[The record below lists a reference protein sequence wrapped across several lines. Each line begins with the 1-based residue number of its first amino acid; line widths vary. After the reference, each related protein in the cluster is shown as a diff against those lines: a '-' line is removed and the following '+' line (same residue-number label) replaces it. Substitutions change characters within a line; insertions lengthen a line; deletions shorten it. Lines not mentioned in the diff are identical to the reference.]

1 MDRSTLSTSA
11 TFSPPPRPTK
21 PQKGASEEIPLGTAP
36 TGPLPTAFAPAE
48 RADPATLAADARFF
62 AEQPLLQQMLAAVPE
77 VFIVLNEQRQIV
89 FANPALYRLVS
100 GDDDGPGDKDAGAG
114 SSKDGNRLIGLR
126 PGEALSCQHAFSEP
140 GGCGTTEFCRSC
152 GAVRAIMSSLKGND
166 TVQDCRILRQD
177 GTPLDL
183 RVWATPLE
191 IEERTYSLFTVQD
204 ISHEKRRT
212 VLERLFFH
220 DILNTA
226 TGLAGFSALLKD
238 APPEEIDE
246 LREAIVQ
253 LSDQLVEEVQAQQL
267 IVAAEEGELALEPS
281 PLNSR
286 ALLQEAVELAR
297 GHQSAAGRTL
307 RVALNSRSVW
317 FVSDKTLVRRVL
329 MNLVRNAL
337 EACAPGDTVTLAS
350 RSAPDRVE
358 LSVHNPGAMP
368 RAVQM
373 QLFQRSFSTKGSGRG
388 LGLYSIRLFS
398 ERYLG
403 GQVWFTSSPEGITFT
418 VSLPLTLEERRPAS
432 LERL

>member
-1 MDRSTLSTSA
+1 MDSSIQPASHRSFRSRLA
-11 TFSPPPRPTK
+11 
-21 PQKGASEEIPLGTAP
+21 QAYAAP
-36 TGPLPTAFAPAE
+36 AAGPLPTAFAPAE
-48 RADPATLAADARFF
+48 RADAVTLAADARFF
-62 AEQPLLQQMLAAVPE
+62 AEQPLLRQILAAVPE
-77 VFIVLNEQRQIV
+77 MFIVLNEQRQIV
-89 FANPALYRLVS
+89 FANSALYRLLSSAGEAGGEPAVEA
-100 GDDDGPGDKDAGAG
+100 GDEIGEED
-114 SSKDGNRLIGLR
+114 SLIGLR
-126 PGEALSCQHAFSEP
+126 PGEALDCQHAFDTP

-152 GAVRAIMSSLKGND
+152 GALRAIINSLGGND

-177 GTPLDL
+177 GSSLDL
-183 RVWATPLE
+183 RVWATPLHVE
-191 IEERTYSLFTVQD
+191 GRTFSLFTVQD

-220 DILNTA
+220 DILNTVTA
-226 TGLAGFSALLKD
+226 IAGFSTLLND
-238 APPEEIDE
+238 ASPNEIDG
-246 LREAIVQ
+246 LREAISQ
-253 LSDQLVEEVQAQQL
+253 LSGQLVEEVQAQQL

-307 RVALNSRSVW
+307 RVALTAQSVW

-337 EACAPGDTVTLAS
+337 EACAPGDTVTLSS
-350 RSAPDRVE
+350 RSAPGHVE

-373 QLFQRSFSTKGSGRG
+373 QLFQRSFSTKGRGRG
-388 LGLYSIRLFS
+388 LGLYSIRLFG

-418 VSLPLTLEERRPAS
+418 VSLPLSLEERKAGAAR
-432 LERL
+432 E